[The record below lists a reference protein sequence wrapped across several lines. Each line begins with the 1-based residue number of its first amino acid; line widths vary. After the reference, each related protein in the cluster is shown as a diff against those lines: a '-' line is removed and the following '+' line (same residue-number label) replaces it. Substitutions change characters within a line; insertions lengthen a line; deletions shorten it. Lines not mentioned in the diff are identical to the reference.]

1 MKYIMS
7 KIKEN
12 RLVLAGSLALL
23 MILITIGCN
32 KKPNTITPIRK
43 NIIDAVFASG
53 YTVKSDE
60 YIVATKTEGFILKSY
75 VKEGDTV
82 EIGDILFQLSS
93 DVQSSQLR
101 NATVQYND
109 ALHKASP
116 ESPQIKSLQAQIE
129 QAESKVELDKKNF
142 DRYNK
147 LIKTNAISKIDFE
160 KAKLQYE
167 SSLSELEVLEKSLED
182 LLSTVQLNLENAESQ
197 LKIQKEYYGDYFIKA
212 TKKGLV
218 LNVFKEQGELA
229 KRGESLAK
237 IGSGKTIA
245 KLFIVEEDINQI
257 QIGQKALI
265 SLNTDKNN
273 PVEAVISKIYPSF
286 DFAEQSFILEADF
299 IEERKSLANTQ
310 LQANI
315 IIANKENALVI
326 PAEYLS
332 DNNEVTLFDNSVVA
346 VDVGI
351 KTSKWVEILSGVNE
365 SNSLQ
370 IAE

>member
-1 MKYIMS
+1 M
-7 KIKEN
+7 
-12 RLVLAGSLALL
+12 LF
-23 MILITIGCN
+23 
-32 KKPNTITPIRK
+32 PNL
-43 NIIDAVFASG
+43 
-53 YTVKSDE
+53 
-60 YIVATKTEGFILKSY
+60 ILKKQNSNT
-75 VKEGDTV
+75 K
-82 EIGDILFQLSS
+82 SS
-93 DVQSSQLR
+93 V
-101 NATVQYND
+101 
-109 ALHKASP
+109 
-116 ESPQIKSLQAQIE
+116 
-129 QAESKVELDKKNF
+129 
-142 DRYNK
+142 
-147 LIKTNAISKIDFE
+147 
-160 KAKLQYE
+160 
-167 SSLSELEVLEKSLED
+167 SELEVLEKSLED

-245 KLFIVEEDINQI
+245 KLFIVEEDINHI

-286 DFAEQSFILEADF
+286 DVAEQSFILEADF

-332 DNNEVTLFDNSVVA
+332 DNNEVTLSDNSVVA

-351 KTSKWVEILSGVNE
+351 KTSKWVEILSGINE

-370 IAE
+370 IAELKNEKSN